1 MGINNTGFIPA
12 QPMTVIPS
20 YGENVTKKDFSHSLE
35 SAINE
40 KNNKKLYSACQELE
54 SVFLNKV
61 LECMRQSVP
70 KSELTGHSFATDTFE
85 SMLYTEYARSM
96 SKIGSLGIADM
107 LYRQLSADITA
118 QAPARP
124 DADE

>member
-1 MGINNTGFIPA
+1 MIVNSISGSPKI
-12 QPMTVIPS
+12 MTATPS
-20 YGENVTKKDFSHSLE
+20 YGETVEKKDFSRCLE

-61 LECMRQSVP
+61 LDSMRQSIP
-70 KSELTGHSFATDTFE
+70 RGELSGYSFATETFE

-96 SKIGSLGIADM
+96 SKTGSLGIADII
-107 LYRQLSADITA
+107 YKQLTS
-118 QAPARP
+118 QM
-124 DADE
+124 

>member
-1 MGINNTGFIPA
+1 MIVNATASISTKNITA
-12 QPMTVIPS
+12 APS
-20 YGENVTKKDFSHSLE
+20 YGEALEKKDFSRCLE
-35 SAINE
+35 TAINE

-70 KSELTGHSFATDTFE
+70 RSEITGHSFATDTFE

-96 SKIGSLGIADM
+96 SQTGSLGIADI
-107 LYRQLSADITA
+107 LYRQLSDTTSTKKPIL
-118 QAPARP
+118 
-124 DADE
+124 

>member
-1 MGINNTGFIPA
+1 MMINGTGFMPA
-12 QPMTVIPS
+12 QKITATPS
-20 YGENVTKKDFSHSLE
+20 YGETLEKKDFSRCLE

-70 KSELTGHSFATDTFE
+70 RGEFTGHSFASDTFE
-85 SMLYTEYARSM
+85 SMLYAEYARSM
-96 SKIGSLGIADM
+96 SKTGSLGIADI
-107 LYRQLSADITA
+107 LYRQLSGNITA
-118 QAPARP
+118 QAPVQP
-124 DADE
+124 DADK